1 MCVCVHAYMQILT
14 QAGAHSHIQADR
26 QTDRQT
32 DTHTHRYARTHTHT
46 EIRAHTHTH
55 THRYAR
61 THTPM
66 RYTYISSGA
75 RKGDAAIS
83 RGVVQ
88 FTVELTQD
96 EGGLVAAIR
105 QLCQL
110 SVLAFVFHSHPKQS
124 CPVVYQAKSADA
136 QTNKSNSTPA
146 HK

>member
-1 MCVCVHAYMQILT
+1 MCVCARIHADTHAGRRALT
-14 QAGAHSHIQADR
+14 HSGR
-26 QTDRQT
+26 QTDGQT
-32 DTHTHRYARTHTHT
+32 DRHTHTHRYARTHTHT